1 MCFTLRPPY
10 DFILLDYTFKCEKQL
25 AHFSSRIS
33 HLVVAVYAAQMINM
47 FGYGEMKGWQAVPII
62 IPLFL
67 FTSIGTIWYF
77 SFHHFKER
85 RPEASGSTV
94 NSSSRDSRS
103 SEMTMPD
110 PRNSD
115 HLVHMIDIPPLPQA
129 YTQLRRYAGPVS
141 IYEY

>member
-1 MCFTLRPPY
+1 M
-10 DFILLDYTFKCEKQL
+10 
-25 AHFSSRIS
+25 FS
-33 HLVVAVYAAQMINM
+33 
-47 FGYGEMKGWQAVPII
+47 YGDMKGWQAVPII

-67 FTSIGTIWYF
+67 FASIGTIWYF
-77 SFHHFKER
+77 SVHHFND
-85 RPEASGSTV
+85 RPRLEACSSRV
-94 NSSSRDSRS
+94 NSSSRNSRS

-141 IYEY
+141 MMNITATAC